1 MNPVTSPARKPATR
15 TPPNLVLAKPA
26 DDTRPKRPQVLI
38 LGGGFG
44 GVFAARRL
52 RRSDVDVTLLD
63 RGTAQV
69 FQPLLYQVA
78 TGLLSEGQ
86 ISSPLR
92 AMLRR
97 QRNARV
103 LLGEAKSVDP
113 STRRVAASRPDG
125 SSFELSYDYLV
136 VAVGMRQSYFGH
148 DEFSQHAPGMKTIAD
163 ALAIRRRVL
172 GAFEMAESL
181 PTAEERAPWLTF
193 AIVGA
198 GPTGVELAGQIHELA
213 TRTIAREYRTIHPR
227 EARVVLFDGA
237 DAPLP
242 PFGEKLSAKASRL
255 LTKMGVELQMGVL
268 VTNIDADG
276 LETKAKDGTVTRH
289 AAKTVLWTA
298 GVQAVPFVDEL
309 GASLAAEQDR
319 AGRISVNPDLT
330 VPGHENIWIV
340 GDIMALNGLPGVAE
354 VALQGGLH
362 AGREIR
368 ELVRERSRPRRDFR
382 YHDLGSAAYV
392 SRFHALVKAGP
403 LHFSGF
409 VGWLIWGAIHLT
421 FLSGIRNR
429 ASAMVTW
436 FLALARGKRRERA
449 IPFGD
454 PRGPQ
459 DSLPTAGGA

>member
-1 MNPVTSPARKPATR
+1 MNPVTSPASKPATPTLMNR
-15 TPPNLVLAKPA
+15 APAKSGESA
-26 DDTRPKRPQVLI
+26 EPKRPQVLI

-44 GVFAARRL
+44 GVLATRRL

-63 RGTAQV
+63 RGTGQV

-86 ISSPLR
+86 ISTPLR
-92 AMLRR
+92 AMLRH
-97 QRNARV
+97 QHNVRV
-103 LLGEAKSVDP
+103 LLGEAQSVDP
-113 STRRVAASRPDG
+113 SNKRVIASRPDG
-125 SSFELSYDYLV
+125 SSFELAYDYLV

-148 DEFSQHAPGMKTIAD
+148 DEFSQYAPGMKTIAD

-193 AIVGA
+193 AVTGA
-198 GPTGVELAGQIHELA
+198 GPTGVELAGQIRELA
-213 TRTIAREYRTIHPR
+213 TRTIAREYQTIHPR
-227 EARVVLFDGA
+227 EARVLLFDGA
-237 DAPLP
+237 DAPLKQ
-242 PFGEKLSAKASRL
+242 FGEKLSAKATRL
-255 LTKMGVELQMGVL
+255 LTKLGVELQMGVL
-268 VTNIDADG
+268 VTNIDKDG
-276 LETKAKDGTVTRH
+276 LETKAKDGTVASY

-298 GVQAVPFVDEL
+298 GVQAVPFVGEL
-309 GASLAAEQDR
+309 AASLGAEQDR
-319 AGRISVNPDLT
+319 SGRIAVNPDLT
-330 VPGHENIWIV
+330 VPGHDNIWVV

-368 ELVRERSRPRRDFR
+368 ERVKDRPRPRRDFR
-382 YHDLGSAAYV
+382 YHDLGSAAYL

-403 LHFSGF
+403 IQFSGF
-409 VGWLIWGAIHLT
+409 IGWLIWGAIHLT
-421 FLSGIRNR
+421 FLSGLRNR
-429 ASAMVTW
+429 ASATVTW
-436 FLALARGKRRERA
+436 VLAVARGKRRERA

-459 DSLPTAGGA
+459 DSLAAGEV

>member
-1 MNPVTSPARKPATR
+1 MNLTGKSAGETPRLTSVE
-15 TPPNLVLAKPA
+15 PPPHAA
-26 DDTRPKRPQVLI
+26 AAGTRPRVLI

-44 GVFAARRL
+44 GILAARRL
-52 RRSDVDVTLLD
+52 HRSDVEVTLLD
-63 RGTAQV
+63 RGTSQV

-103 LLGEAKSVDP
+103 ILGEATTIDP
-113 STRRVAASRPDG
+113 HARQVIATRPDG
-125 SSFELSYDYLV
+125 STFRLPYDYLV

-148 DEFSQHAPGMKTIAD
+148 DEFSRYAPGMKTIAD

-193 AIVGA
+193 AVTGA
-198 GPTGVELAGQIHELA
+198 GPTGVELAGQIRELA
-213 TRTIAREYRTIHPR
+213 TRTIAREYRSIDPR
-227 EARVVLFDGA
+227 EARVLLFDGI

-242 PFGEKLSAKASRL
+242 QFGPKLSGKAARQLSRL
-255 LTKMGVELQMGVL
+255 GVELHMGVL
-268 VTNIDADG
+268 VTDIDAAG
-276 LETKAKDGTVTRH
+276 LKTQSKDGIVTLHPAR
-289 AAKTVLWTA
+289 TVLWTA
-298 GVQAVPFVDEL
+298 GVRAVPFVDEL
-309 GASLAAEQDR
+309 AARLGADQDR
-319 AGRISVNPDLT
+319 AGRIVVRPNLT
-330 VPGHENIWIV
+330 VPGYENIWVV

-362 AGREIR
+362 AGRQIR
-368 ELVRERSRPRRDFR
+368 RDVANRPRGRDFR
-382 YHDLGSAAYV
+382 YHDLGSAAYI

-403 LHFSGF
+403 VELSGF
-409 VGWLIWGAIHLT
+409 FGWLLWGMIHLT
-421 FLSGIRNR
+421 FLAGARNR
-429 ASAMVTW
+429 VGAVITW
-436 FLALARGKRRERA
+436 LMATARGRRRERA

-459 DSLPTAGGA
+459 DSLAPRALSE